1 MSNDVLGPLACGKV
15 FIQRAVGQ
23 TPADAD
29 GAGMATYDNLTR
41 PRLNPGA
48 VDKAGALIA
57 DGAVRV
63 AVYSSGWVK
72 DVFNLGRNLLSFGA
86 ITPDCVDQVNELDRE
101 TVPKRTQATYKAWS
115 DKGPTTPE
123 WAP

>member
-29 GAGMATYDNLTR
+29 GAGQATYDNLTR
-41 PRLNPGA
+41 PRLHPD
-48 VDKAGALIA
+48 VLDKAGALIA
-57 DGAVRV
+57 DGLVR
-63 AVYSSGWVK
+63 AGVYIGGWGS
-72 DVFNLGRNLLSFGA
+72 DVLNLGRNLVSFGA
-86 ITPDCVDQVNELDRE
+86 IAPDCVDQVNELDRE
-101 TVPKRTQATYKAWS
+101 TVPQRTQATYKAWS

-123 WAP
+123 WTP